1 MGTNSY
7 DLHRYLTNDEIN
19 IVLNEKKSLKKLFD
33 QLKNADGILS
43 FDELKQLTMGL
54 IEDYIIKKIIK
65 ICGTKELGMTCQD
78 FLYFY
83 ALLNTTS
90 AQAKLNF
97 ILDFI
102 FFEKNKIDLD
112 EYISNINRY
121 LYNSGILIKI
131 FLNEEI
137 IKNKDINNNNKM
149 KREDVYNYIM
159 RKYSEEIMNYKLF
172 KNREDLNTDNEN
184 MTISE
189 NINLNNNNHK
199 NLLSDSSQIQINN
212 NKTSKLNDI
221 DDSDFYTENQN
232 NDELNNNNNNK
243 NETLVIN
250 TENNNSFIS
259 KTNNEE
265 NKDNK
270 DNTKENN
277 KNKQTK
283 QENVT
288 FPKNV
293 IQKSKIYEKMKKT
306 FQHILKEENGT
317 FPISLFEKMLKEINV
332 IQSLIDVIGNFL
344 RQKSQ
349 KTFINFQNLK
359 ETINLIIIPDTNF
372 TLIEDKEKVNNIDN
386 NPYEKSKEEIIDGLF
401 TLFAFPNDY
410 ISKKN
415 FFLFAKTTKPQLS
428 SNTIKQ
434 WFNEYKITN
443 VINKKKF
450 KEIIEFIFDELYE
463 SFEHIKYLPYI
474 FFKVDLPDK
483 KMEKK
488 CIDVLLK
495 NKTLDEYIEERLQC
509 DDTFYIVDKE
519 FWEKWNLSMNKING
533 INNNNIIG
541 NINTNNNISE
551 INNINNSKTNY
562 LTHNLSVNIEKELNN
577 GNLSYFK
584 NNININN
591 NNNNE
596 NINNDNND
604 NNENKD
610 NNNKNN
616 LNSTSPLADT
626 NINKINNLNNI
637 YNSPKKEVEEKVQF
651 NIDKIAD
658 KDGKLKEGLV
668 YMKDFIVLSS
678 RMYALFY
685 KWYGTRK
692 DTEIKRSK
700 IYLDDENETISIEEE
715 KNKNKNRQNMVNN
728 LSSNLFPSISNNNEN
743 NNNNN
748 NNKITLSKIHLNN
761 IKESNS
767 NLPSARRL
775 TKNYSFLK
783 GINRKT
789 HQKFEIELYPI
800 FLLFFNFV
808 DMQKK
813 DCKNLSDI
821 IDCIKENCTK
831 GDLKYYPFSRKT
843 KFSELLQTLQN
854 SLRITLN
861 KNNARLWLYYKNSFE
876 ITDLND
882 TLEKNGIVNS
892 AIIILEINENSVWP
906 SDRLR
911 KENLDKIKDKNLNL
925 VGLNNIGNTCYMNSI
940 LQLFLNNS
948 EIKKIFLEQ
957 DIQEKKFYEFIINKT
972 HNKKKGELILE
983 FIDLLK
989 EKYLKNKKTITP
1001 KKFKEICGNYNS
1013 TFKGYE
1019 QQDAHDFYTFLV
1031 DNLHQETNIK
1041 SNSSKSYE
1049 IKEESDTIDTTEL
1062 DLSNEYWANSIRE
1075 NASYI
1080 YDLFFGQMK
1089 SKLTCNECN
1098 KIKLK
1103 YENFSA
1109 VELPILEG
1117 KKIILEIILFRL
1129 PCTLSP
1135 FYKSENFNLN
1145 TTKENN
1151 ITNIKMKNNNNNNYN
1166 INTKKTTTA
1175 SNNNYQVNNSKPNAK
1190 NYINSLNDDNDINDI
1205 ILIIIIILICKKQ
1218 KEEEMI

>member
-54 IEDYIIKKIIK
+54 IEDFIIKKIIK

-332 IQSLIDVIGNFL
+332 IQSLIDIIGNFL

-519 FWEKWNLSMNKING
+519 FWEKWNL
-533 INNNNIIG
+533 
-541 NINTNNNISE
+541 
-551 INNINNSKTNY
+551 
-562 LTHNLSVNIEKELNN
+562 
-577 GNLSYFK
+577 
-584 NNININN
+584 
-591 NNNNE
+591 
-596 NINNDNND
+596 
-604 NNENKD
+604 
-610 NNNKNN
+610 
-616 LNSTSPLADT
+616 
-626 NINKINNLNNI
+626 
-637 YNSPKKEVEEKVQF
+637 
-651 NIDKIAD
+651 
-658 KDGKLKEGLV
+658 
-668 YMKDFIVLSS
+668 
-678 RMYALFY
+678 
-685 KWYGTRK
+685 
-692 DTEIKRSK
+692 
-700 IYLDDENETISIEEE
+700 
-715 KNKNKNRQNMVNN
+715 
-728 LSSNLFPSISNNNEN
+728 
-743 NNNNN
+743 
-748 NNKITLSKIHLNN
+748 
-761 IKESNS
+761 
-767 NLPSARRL
+767 RR
-775 TKNYSFLK
+775 N
-783 GINRKT
+783 
-789 HQKFEIELYPI
+789 
-800 FLLFFNFV
+800 
-808 DMQKK
+808 
-813 DCKNLSDI
+813 
-821 IDCIKENCTK
+821 
-831 GDLKYYPFSRKT
+831 
-843 KFSELLQTLQN
+843 
-854 SLRITLN
+854 
-861 KNNARLWLYYKNSFE
+861 
-876 ITDLND
+876 
-882 TLEKNGIVNS
+882 
-892 AIIILEINENSVWP
+892 
-906 SDRLR
+906 
-911 KENLDKIKDKNLNL
+911 
-925 VGLNNIGNTCYMNSI
+925 
-940 LQLFLNNS
+940 
-948 EIKKIFLEQ
+948 
-957 DIQEKKFYEFIINKT
+957 
-972 HNKKKGELILE
+972 
-983 FIDLLK
+983 
-989 EKYLKNKKTITP
+989 
-1001 KKFKEICGNYNS
+1001 
-1013 TFKGYE
+1013 
-1019 QQDAHDFYTFLV
+1019 
-1031 DNLHQETNIK
+1031 
-1041 SNSSKSYE
+1041 
-1049 IKEESDTIDTTEL
+1049 
-1062 DLSNEYWANSIRE
+1062 
-1075 NASYI
+1075 
-1080 YDLFFGQMK
+1080 
-1089 SKLTCNECN
+1089 
-1098 KIKLK
+1098 
-1103 YENFSA
+1103 
-1109 VELPILEG
+1109 
-1117 KKIILEIILFRL
+1117 
-1129 PCTLSP
+1129 
-1135 FYKSENFNLN
+1135 
-1145 TTKENN
+1145 
-1151 ITNIKMKNNNNNNYN
+1151 
-1166 INTKKTTTA
+1166 
-1175 SNNNYQVNNSKPNAK
+1175 
-1190 NYINSLNDDNDINDI
+1190 
-1205 ILIIIIILICKKQ
+1205 
-1218 KEEEMI
+1218 